1 MDVSPNQIAEVR
13 AFNRFYTRQI
23 GLLNEG
29 LLKSEFAL
37 SEARVLYELGS
48 RDSLT
53 AADLCRDLGLDPGY
67 LSRMLK
73 KFETRKLVSRRASD
87 TDGRQ
92 SILTLTNQ
100 GRTAFERLNRAS
112 EAEIGVLLGRLP
124 PPDRERLVKCM
135 ADVHRT
141 LGADRRTG
149 EPYIL
154 RPPEPGDYGWI
165 VHRQTVLYHLEYGW
179 DETYE
184 ALAAKIV
191 GEFILNFDAAWERCW
206 VAERDGAVVGSIF
219 CVKASETMAKL
230 RLLYVDPSARGLGIG
245 SRLVDEVIRF
255 TRARGYKTL
264 TLWTN
269 DVLVSARRI
278 YEAAGFELEKE
289 EHHHSFGKDLVG
301 QYWNLTL

>member
-1 MDVSPNQIAEVR
+1 MDVSPDQIAEMR

-48 RDSLT
+48 RDGLT
-53 AADLCRDLGLDPGY
+53 AADLYRDLGLDPGY

-92 SILTLTNQ
+92 SILTLTKQ
-100 GRTAFERLNRAS
+100 GRAAFERLNRAS
-112 EAEIGVLLGRLP
+112 ESEIGTLLGRLP
-124 PPDRERLVKCM
+124 APDRERLVRCM
-135 ADVHRT
+135 ADVQRV
-141 LGADRRTG
+141 LGEDRRNG

-165 VHRQTVLYHLEYGW
+165 VHRQTVLYCLEYGW

-191 GEFILNFDAAWERCW
+191 GEFILNFDPAWERCW
-206 VAERDGAVVGSIF
+206 VAERDGEVVGSIF
-219 CVKASETMAKL
+219 CVKASETVAKL
-230 RLLYVDPSARGLGIG
+230 RLLYVDPSARGLGVG
-245 SRLVDEVIRF
+245 RRLVDEVIRF
-255 TRARGYKTL
+255 ARAKGYKTL

-278 YEAAGFELEKE
+278 YQAAGFTLEKE
-289 EHHHSFGKDLVG
+289 ERHHSFGKDLVG
-301 QYWNLTL
+301 QHWNLTL